1 MKRFVD
7 YGSILEAGL
16 VLLFWLAGW
25 ALVKAIHLPFPAGL
39 AGFALLLLLLVAGW
53 LPLERIRGG
62 ADWLLARMLVFFV
75 PAVLAVLDYGEFAGE
90 LGLKVL
96 FVIVGST
103 AAVMLA
109 TGAVVHVAERSRQ
122 SR

>member
-7 YGSILEAGL
+7 YSSILEAGL
-16 VLLFWLAGW
+16 VLLFWVAGW
-25 ALVKAIHLPFPAGL
+25 ALVRAIHLPFPAGL
-39 AGFALLLLLLVAGW
+39 VGFLLLLAVLVLGW
-53 LPLERIRGG
+53 MPLQRIRRG

-75 PAVLAVLDYGEFAGE
+75 PAVLAVLEYREFAGA

-96 FVIVGST
+96 VVIIGST

-109 TGAVVHVAERSRQ
+109 TGAVVHFAQRSKAAQ
-122 SR
+122 